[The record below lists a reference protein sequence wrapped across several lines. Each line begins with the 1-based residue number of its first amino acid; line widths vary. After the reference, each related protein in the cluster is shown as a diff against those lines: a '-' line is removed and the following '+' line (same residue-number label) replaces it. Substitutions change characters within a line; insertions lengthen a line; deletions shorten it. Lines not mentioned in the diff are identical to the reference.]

1 MQDDLRGLLAGLVQH
16 LHDETAALIDGDA
29 DRVAAIAQA
38 KSTLLLKIAPLA
50 QRAGAASNSAPR
62 DLLEQARA
70 LNDRNALLLAPRLVA
85 TRARLDA
92 LRQAGN
98 PLVYGADGQA
108 HALRTSTRA

>member
-1 MQDDLRGLLAGLVQH
+1 MQDDLRVLLTGLVQH

-29 DRVAAIAQA
+29 DRVAAIAQEKNA
-38 KSTLLLKIAPLA
+38 LLLKIAPLA
-50 QRAGAASNSAPR
+50 QRAGKHAPR
-62 DLLEQARA
+62 DLLTQARE

-98 PLVYGADGQA
+98 PLVYGADGQTQ
-108 HALRTSTRA
+108 ALRTHARA